1 MGPVFSVTS
10 LVTWD
15 LITFTSRSEIHIL
28 IRVNPVHTLSS
39 YFCDHTSLLLGKT
52 LVTEANRRHV
62 GLQNEG
68 SVSDQVYGNVSGY
81 RRDASLVETV
91 LRKKPRNSNKFQQN
105 KYIVNIS
112 LRSMLAGPSDRTV
125 SSVGLDRLDAETVG
139 SDPAWGMDVCP
150 RLLIIIINL
159 SPSNL
164 RYII

>member
-1 MGPVFSVTS
+1 M
-10 LVTWD
+10 
-15 LITFTSRSEIHIL
+15 TFTSRSEIHIL
-28 IRVNPVHTLSS
+28 IHVNPVHTLSS
-39 YFCDHTSLLLGKT
+39 YFCDHTSLLLCKT
-52 LVTEANRRHV
+52 LATEANRRQV

-68 SVSDQVYGNVSGY
+68 SVSDQIYGNVSGY

-91 LRKKPRNSNKFQQN
+91 LRKKPRNANNKFQQN

-125 SSVGLDRLDAETVG
+125 SGVGLDRLDAVG

-164 RYII
+164 RYRI